1 MNQPNKPSFPEVQI
15 SEKPNYG
22 DVPTMEKLAE
32 PLCKNKDIV
41 ARQRLNA
48 AAPELLEAL
57 ENTVESLKCILMLH
71 NYDTTDFTI
80 INSAKAAIK
89 KAKGE

>member
-1 MNQPNKPSFPEVQI
+1 MNQPTYKKSFPEVQL
-15 SEKPNYG
+15 STPG
-22 DVPTMEKLAE
+22 E
-32 PLCKNKDIV
+32 PLCTNKDIV

-57 ENTVESLKCILMLH
+57 STVLVFLEYTLVRQGV
-71 NYDTTDFTI
+71 NPDQF
-80 INSAKAAIK
+80 NSIQQAYVAIK